1 MISKLMAR
9 PQVVFDST
17 NKEHRKWAT
26 EFLRTRSW
34 KNCPV
39 RFLVNDNSLDHV
51 AVIQRQLITY
61 YADKE
66 FNFTF

>member
-1 MISKLMAR
+1 MISKLMTR
-9 PQVVFDST
+9 PQVVFDPK
-17 NKEHRKWAT
+17 NKDHRKWAT
-26 EFLRTRSW
+26 EFLHTKSW

-39 RFLVNDNSLDHV
+39 RFLVNDTSLDYV
-51 AVIQRQLITY
+51 AVMQRQLITY